1 MTSLKTL
8 LLGTALTGAIGL
20 AALPAMA
27 REMTVAT
34 YLPANSSF
42 VTDLLEPLAAWIN
55 ERTNGEFSLAVYAG
69 GTLGRDPSQQD
80 RIVSSGIADLA
91 VIVPGRNAGAYPDW
105 GVFELPGLAR
115 SAEEGSYAVWQMHND
130 GNLRTGDDLHLV
142 AAWTTDPYIFHT
154 SAPITDPADVQGLR
168 IRVLGQT
175 QTESVLAMGGV
186 PQGVSITETPEAIS
200 RGTLDGALAD
210 WSVFD
215 IFRLGEVAHY
225 SYEIPL
231 GVLAMAL
238 VMNPESYAELSPEGQ
253 AVMTEAGEEWQ
264 RLMIAYYG
272 RERARILET
281 YTARGH
287 VINAPT
293 EEQIAGIV
301 EATADLRERV
311 AGAAGDGVM
320 AAYEQALM
328 DHRSGTR

>member
-20 AALPAMA
+20 AALPALA
-27 REMTVAT
+27 REMTLAT
-34 YLPANSSF
+34 YLPANSAF

-55 ERTNGEFSLAVYAG
+55 ERANGEFSLEVFAG
-69 GTLGRDPSQQD
+69 GTLGRDPGQQD

-91 VIVPGRNAGAYPDW
+91 VIVPGRNAGTYPDW

-115 SAEEGSYAVWQMHND
+115 SAEEGSYAVWWMHNE
-130 GNLRTGDDLHLV
+130 GTLRTGDELHMV

-154 SAPITDPADVQGLR
+154 STPIESPADVQGLR
-168 IRVLGQT
+168 VRVLGQT

-238 VMNPESYAELSPEGQ
+238 VMNPDSYGELSAEGQ
-253 AVMTEAGEEWQ
+253 AVMAGAGEEWQ
-264 RLMIAYYG
+264 RLLVAYYG
-272 RERARILET
+272 RERARILDT
-281 YTARGH
+281 YAARGH
-287 VINAPT
+287 VIHTPT
-293 EEQIAGIV
+293 EAQIADVI
-301 EATADLRERV
+301 EATAALREQV

-320 AAYEQALM
+320 AAYEQALT
-328 DHRSGTR
+328 DYRSGTR